1 MPTLIT
7 RTRTIP
13 LMLLLLLVLT
23 VLPGSSD
30 GFSSVVTR
38 TTHNF
43 AYQQQHQ
50 QISFLCAG
58 RKRAADDEEDP
69 DNEAMNLVTKAS
81 WYGVELFGKVF
92 GTKTPNTR
100 STEVRGTVSY
110 DLTQPP
116 QSFAETVQRIQDDN
130 AREYFLS
137 GHVDTE
143 IYDVDCIFSDPF
155 VSFAGRDRFVEN
167 LQNLGSFI
175 TQYSAR
181 TIPDK
186 KKTTVDDDPPQSET
200 TTVTTRVMVKL
211 QLKLPWQPIL
221 AWPWGV
227 TYTIDPT
234 TYLITDHQES
244 WDIEPWEGVKQIFRK
259 PTTTM

>member
-1 MPTLIT
+1 MPVTIT

-13 LMLLLLLVLT
+13 LMLLLLLT
-23 VLPGSSD
+23 VLPGSSQ

-50 QISFLCAG
+50 QTSFLCAG

-69 DNEAMNLVTKAS
+69 DNAAMNLVTKAS

-92 GTKTPNTR
+92 GTKKQNNR
-100 STEVRGTVSY
+100 STEVLRGVQY

-116 QSFAETVQRIQDDN
+116 QSCAETVQRIQNDN

-186 KKTTVDDDPPQSET
+186 KKTKVDDDPQSAT

-234 TYLITDHQES
+234 TYLITDHQEA
-244 WDIEPWEGVKQIFRK
+244 WEIEPWEGVKQIFRK